1 EDKRIQTRRRTR
13 MALLLRNYRCKPSV
27 WAFNQASLW
36 WDFIVPAFTNV
47 QWVQNFRMFEETLD
61 FLCIKLRPVM
71 ERQNTTFRDCVPLK
85 KRAAIAL
92 WKLATASGYR
102 SIGHLFGVGITTVY
116 RCVQEFC
123 AAAETLL
130 VPELIRF
137 PDEERFREMAVH
149 IENRGKVVEC
159 VYWTARELPGKP
171 LLVTAG
177 YYILGDSTYP
187 FRTLVVENAF
197 GRLKGQ
203 WHCVLKRNDCDIQLV
218 KSMVLTCCALHNLCE
233 DHGETY
239 ETSWDIPEAAAEQ
252 GVEEGGRDVRDGLM
266 QYLTCKS

>member
-1 EDKRIQTRRRTR
+1 MYAVYVFQ

-149 IENRGKVVEC
+149 IENRGGDSHTVWVLALHNPSR
-159 VYWTARELPGKP
+159 WKP
-171 LLVTAG
+171 LLVTAEQ
-177 YYILGDSTYP
+177 LMFNQKFS
-187 FRTLVVENAF
+187 RTLVVENAF